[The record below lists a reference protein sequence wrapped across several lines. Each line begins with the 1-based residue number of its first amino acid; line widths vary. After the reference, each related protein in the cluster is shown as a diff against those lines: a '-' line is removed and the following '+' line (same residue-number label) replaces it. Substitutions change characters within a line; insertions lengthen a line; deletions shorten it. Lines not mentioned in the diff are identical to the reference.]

1 MWGVQKMIVSDTK
14 WTPDLSAATSRSKYE
29 ALALAIREGVD
40 RGHLRPGAQLPPV
53 RDLAYR
59 VGVTP
64 GTVARAYRLL
74 VDDRVLVAGVGRG
87 TFVAERPAHV
97 PPGLSQDIAPNL
109 SQFIGETSDHV
120 DTSYFVSPRMPDM
133 GQAALMARVLAD
145 VAAQPARLLMRYP
158 SRITDLGARTAF
170 HATLDQDALG
180 PAGVDDVVLA
190 HGGQNAV
197 VMIMQTILHGSAP
210 TILVD
215 ELSYNG
221 FRSAAELCRAEVLS
235 VPWDDEGPQ
244 PDVFAQLI
252 RQHRVQLYCTA
263 AEVCN
268 PTTRA
273 TSPARRA
280 LIAGIAQRHGVHVI
294 DDDCYSRTQ
303 RMGPSYRALLPD
315 LGWYVTSP
323 SKSLTPSLRIGFA
336 VAPQSCAPALVRT
349 ATGHSFGVSQLVCH
363 TFASVMAAPE
373 LLGIMA
379 AVTAR
384 VARDVA
390 CAVEVLAGYDLQWA
404 DGAPFVWLTLPS
416 PWRAGAFADAA
427 QASGVVLKSAEAFVQ
442 RDSRMVHA
450 VRIAVNGELAHD
462 DFRAGMVRIR
472 ALLDAPPSR
481 IAV

>member
-1 MWGVQKMIVSDTK
+1 MIVTDTI
-14 WTPDLSAATSRSKYE
+14 WTPDISAAKSRSKYE
-29 ALALAIREGVD
+29 ALAHAIREGVA
-40 RGHLRPGAQLPPV
+40 GGQLQPGAQLPPV

-87 TFVAERPAHV
+87 TFVADRSAHI
-97 PPGLSQDIAPNL
+97 PPGLTQDIAQNMAPSL
-109 SQFIGETSDHV
+109 MADFQLEQAIPG
-120 DTSYFVSPRMPDM
+120 YLVSPRMPDV
-133 GQAALMARVLAD
+133 GQSALMARVLCD
-145 VAAQPARLLMRYP
+145 LVAQPAQMLMRYP
-158 SRITDLGARTAF
+158 SRVTDRAARAAF
-170 HATLDQDALG
+170 HATLDAQAVG
-180 PAGVDDVVLA
+180 PAEVDDIVLA

-197 VMIMQTILHGSAP
+197 VMIMQTVLHGPAP
-210 TILVD
+210 AMIVD

-221 FRSAAELCRAEVLS
+221 FRSAAELCRAEVYS

-244 PDVFAQLI
+244 LDAFAQLV

-273 TSPARRA
+273 TSPARRVA
-280 LIAGIAQRHGVHVI
+280 IAEIAKRHGVHVI

-303 RMGPSYRALLPD
+303 RLGPSYRALLPD

-323 SKSLTPSLRIGFA
+323 SKSLTPALRIGFA
-336 VAPQSCAPALVRT
+336 VAPQACGQALVRT
-349 ATGHSFGVSQLVCH
+349 ATGHSFGLSQLVCH
-363 TFASVMAAPE
+363 TYASVMAAPE
-373 LLGIMA
+373 MPGIIA

-384 VARDVA
+384 IAQDVA
-390 CAVEVLAGYDLQWA
+390 CAVQVLAGYDLAWA

-416 PWRAGAFADAA
+416 PWRAGAFVDAA
-427 QASGVVLKSAEAFVQ
+427 KTTGVVLKSAEAFVQ

-450 VRIAVNGELAHD
+450 VRIAVNGAVTHD
-462 DFRAGMVRIR
+462 DFHTAMQRLRG
-472 ALLDAPPSR
+472 LLDAPPAR

>member
-1 MWGVQKMIVSDTK
+1 MIVFDTK
-14 WTPDLSAATSRSKYE
+14 WTPDLSHAGTRSKYE
-29 ALALAIREGVD
+29 ALAHTIREGVLT
-40 RGHLRPGAQLPPV
+40 GQLQPGMQLPPV

-74 VDDRVLVAGVGRG
+74 VDDRVLVACVGRG
-87 TFVAERPAHV
+87 TFVADRPV
-97 PPGLSQDIAPNL
+97 YIPPGLTEDIAQNMSPSL
-109 SQFIGETSDHV
+109 LADFQMEQVSPG
-120 DTSYFVSPRMPDM
+120 YLVSPRMPDM
-133 GQAALMARVLAD
+133 GQAALMGRVLAE
-145 VAAQPARLLMRYP
+145 VAAHPAQLLMRYP
-158 SRITDLGARTAF
+158 SRTTDAGARAAF
-170 HATLDQDALG
+170 HAVLDQEAVGL
-180 PAGVDDVVLA
+180 ATIEDVVLS

-197 VMIMQTILHGSAP
+197 VMIMQTVLHGP
-210 TILVD
+210 TPAIIVD

-221 FRSAAELCRAEVLS
+221 FRSAAELCRAEVFS
-235 VPWDDEGPQ
+235 VLWDDEGPI
-244 PDVFAQLI
+244 VEAFVQLV

-280 LIAGIAQRHGVHVI
+280 QIAEVARHHGVHVI

-303 RMGPSYRALLPD
+303 RLGPSYRALLPD

-336 VAPQSCAPALVRT
+336 VAPQTYARALVRT

-363 TFASVMAAPE
+363 TYASVMAAPE
-373 LLGIMA
+373 LGGIIA
-379 AVTAR
+379 AVNNR
-384 VARDVA
+384 ISQDVA
-390 CAVEVLAGYDLQWA
+390 CAVKVLDGYNLAWA
-404 DGAPFVWLTLPS
+404 DGAPFVWLALPS
-416 PWRAGAFADAA
+416 PWRAGAFVDAA
-427 QASGVVLKSAEAFVQ
+427 KTCGVMLKSAEAFVQ

-450 VRIAVNGELAHD
+450 VRIAVNGEITHAH
-462 DFRAGMVRIR
+462 FQSAMIQLRG
-472 ALLDAPPSR
+472 LLDAPPAR

>member
-1 MWGVQKMIVSDTK
+1 MIVSDTM
-14 WTPDLSAATSRSKYE
+14 WTPDLSSAPVRSKYE
-29 ALALAIREGVD
+29 ALAQAIREGVAT
-40 RGHLRPGAQLPPV
+40 GQLVPGAQLPPV

-64 GTVARAYRLL
+64 GTVARAYRVL

-87 TFVAERPAHV
+87 TFVADRPAHV

-109 SQFIGETSDHV
+109 AQFAGELADHV
-120 DTSYFVSPRMPDM
+120 DTGYFVSPRMPDL
-133 GQAALMARVLAD
+133 GQGALMARVLGGL
-145 VAAQPARLLMRYP
+145 AAQPAQLLMRYP
-158 SRITDLGARTAF
+158 SRITDRAARAAF
-170 HATLDQDALG
+170 HATLD
-180 PAGVDDVVLA
+180 PAAIGAVTVDDVVLA

-197 VMIMQTILHGSAP
+197 VMIMQTILHGPAP
-210 TILVD
+210 VILVD

-221 FRSAAELCRAEVLS
+221 FRSAAELCRAEVHS
-235 VPWDDEGPQ
+235 VPWDDEGPE
-244 PDVFAQLI
+244 PEAFARLV

-280 LIAGIAQRHGVHVI
+280 QIAAIAQRHGVHVI
-294 DDDCYSRTQ
+294 DDDCYSRT
-303 RMGPSYRALLPD
+303 RRVGPSYRALLPD

-336 VAPQSCAPALVRT
+336 VAPQSCAQALVRT

-363 TFASVMAAPE
+363 TYASVMAAPE
-373 LLGIMA
+373 LPQIMA
-379 AVTAR
+379 AVNAR
-384 VARDVA
+384 IARDVA

-416 PWRAGAFADAA
+416 PWRAGSFADAA
-427 QASGVVLKSAEAFVQ
+427 QTSGVVLKSAEAFIQ

-450 VRIAVNGELAHD
+450 VRIAVNGELGHD
-462 DFRAGMVRIR
+462 DFRAAMGRIR
-472 ALLDAPPSR
+472 ALLDAPPAR

>member
-1 MWGVQKMIVSDTK
+1 M
-14 WTPDLSAATSRSKYE
+14 SASPSRSKYE
-29 ALALAIREGVD
+29 ALAVAIRDGVAD
-40 RGHLRPGAQLPPV
+40 GQLRPGAQLPPV
-53 RDLAYR
+53 RDLAFR

-87 TFVAERPAHV
+87 TFVADRPAHV
-97 PPGLSQDIAPNL
+97 PPGLSQDIAQNL
-109 SQFIGETSDHV
+109 AQFANEMADHV
-120 DTSYFVSPRMPDM
+120 DTGYFVSPRMPDM
-133 GQAALMARVLAD
+133 GQAALMARVLTD
-145 VAAQPARLLMRYP
+145 LPTRLLMRYP
-158 SRITDLGARTAF
+158 SRITDLAARAAF
-170 HATLDQDALG
+170 HATLDSDAVG
-180 PAGVDDVVLA
+180 AATVDDVVLA

-197 VMIMQTILHGSAP
+197 VMIMQTILHGPSPAV
-210 TILVD
+210 LVD

-221 FRSAAELCRAEVLS
+221 FRSAAELCRAEVHS
-235 VPWDDEGPQ
+235 VPWDDDGPR
-244 PDVFAQLI
+244 PDVFAQLV

-280 LIAGIAQRHGVHVI
+280 QIADIANRHGVHVI

-303 RMGPSYRALLPD
+303 RLGPSYRALLPD

-323 SKSLTPSLRIGFA
+323 SKSLTPALRIGFA
-336 VAPQSCAPALVRT
+336 VAPQSCAQALVRT

-363 TFASVMAAPE
+363 TYASVMAAPE
-373 LLGIMA
+373 LPAIMA
-379 AVTAR
+379 AVNAR
-384 VARDVA
+384 IARDVA
-390 CAVEVLAGYDLQWA
+390 AAVEVLSGYDVAWA
-404 DGAPFVWLTLPS
+404 DGAPFVWLPLPS

-427 QASGVVLKSAEAFVQ
+427 QSRGVALKSAEAFVQ

-450 VRIAVNGELAHD
+450 VRIAVNGELSHD
-462 DFRAGMVRIR
+462 DFRAALGRIR
-472 ALLDAPPSR
+472 ALLDAPPAR